1 MMLGNTLNHDISASH
16 MNKSAHPKDFKR
28 AINDIIS
35 ANVYDNSMV
44 SAQDAHAAH
53 RATENKG
60 GTEAFN
66 KTCKRLWD
74 GHAAH

>member
-16 MNKSAHPKDFKR
+16 MNKSAHQPKDFKR

-44 SAQDAHAAH
+44 SA
-53 RATENKG
+53 
-60 GTEAFN
+60 
-66 KTCKRLWD
+66 
-74 GHAAH
+74 